1 MISQNWLD
9 HNLPDLIRMRR
20 DVHANPEIGMQE
32 FRTANIVYNQ
42 LVAAKIDV
50 VREIGVTGVVGT
62 ITGTLPGPTIGL
74 RADMD
79 ALPIVEKA
87 MLPYASTNGLM
98 HACGHDGHTTMLL
111 AAGKWLQEN
120 RDFAG
125 KVHLIFQP
133 AEEGLGGAKAMI
145 EDGLFDR
152 FPCDMIFG
160 MHTTAG
166 MPVGA
171 FGIRDGAMLAA
182 SNHWWVRF
190 RGRGGH
196 GGVGPHLSQ
205 DITYAQAHF
214 TLGLQ
219 GIVGRNVPPLETVVL
234 SVGHIS
240 AGSPGSFSVIPTE
253 SLICGTARC
262 FSEEMRDVLERRI
275 REVAEGTAQTWGC
288 SAEVAFKRLM
298 PPLVNNRQC
307 YDIALAAARQ
317 VADADSMV
325 NPALNMSTGAEDF
338 AEMML
343 HVPGAFIRIGN
354 GAAPDGSFHATHT
367 PQFDFNDD
375 IIGLG
380 ARYWVAVVNHSA
392 QHMHGNGAQ

>member
-9 HNLPDLIRMRR
+9 CHLPDLVAIRR
-20 DVHANPEIGMQE
+20 DLHANPEIGLKE
-32 FRTANIVYNQ
+32 FRTAQIVFDQ
-42 LVAAKIDV
+42 LVAADIEAE
-50 VREIGVTGVVGT
+50 RGIGVTGVVGT
-62 ITGTLPGPTIGL
+62 VRGSRPGPTIGL

-79 ALPIVEKA
+79 ALPIVEQA
-87 MLPYASTNGLM
+87 PLPYASTNGLM

-111 AAGKWLQEN
+111 AAGKWLQET

-125 KVHLIFQP
+125 TVHLIFQP

-145 EDGLFDR
+145 ADGLFDR

-171 FGIRDGAMLAA
+171 FGLRDGAMMAA

-219 GIVGRNVPPLETVVL
+219 GIVGRNVPPLEPVVL

-262 FSEEMRDVLERRI
+262 FSEEMRDTIERRI

-288 SAEVAFKRLM
+288 TAEVEFKRLM
-298 PPLVNNRQC
+298 PPLVNDRRC
-307 YDIALAAARQ
+307 YDIALAAARH
-317 VADADSMV
+317 VADVDSQV
-325 NPALNMSTGAEDF
+325 NPVLNMSTGAEDF
-338 AEMML
+338 AEMMV

-354 GAAPDGSFHATHT
+354 GAAPDGTFHATHT

-375 IIGLG
+375 IIELG
-380 ARYWVAVVNHSA
+380 ANYWVAVVDQASKSMDTSCA
-392 QHMHGNGAQ
+392 R